1 MWAHF
6 TYVLA
11 NTAKKNIHRLPFCL
25 ALVIKEI
32 GIIVSNT
39 KLYIFMMLI
48 VFFFEYGIGLMSLKR
63 LWLWACPQNQV
74 SRSVTLS
81 SFFKSSQLKAGLDR
95 TGWYTENER
104 NYCCNPRSGG
114 DQTSPPEKPMHLASR
129 NIRGTR
135 WQCTYLA
142 NMVPWKCIS

>member
-48 VFFFEYGIGLMSLKR
+48 VFSL
-63 LWLWACPQNQV
+63 
-74 SRSVTLS
+74 
-81 SFFKSSQLKAGLDR
+81 
-95 TGWYTENER
+95 
-104 NYCCNPRSGG
+104 
-114 DQTSPPEKPMHLASR
+114 
-129 NIRGTR
+129 
-135 WQCTYLA
+135 
-142 NMVPWKCIS
+142 NMVLGSCLLNVSDYELALKTRCPGL